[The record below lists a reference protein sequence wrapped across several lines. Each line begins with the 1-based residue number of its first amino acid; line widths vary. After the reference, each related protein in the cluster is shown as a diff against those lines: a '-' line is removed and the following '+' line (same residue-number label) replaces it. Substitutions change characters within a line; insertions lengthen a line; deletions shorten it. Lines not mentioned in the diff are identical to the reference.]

1 MTNDLA
7 QDRLWRL
14 LIDGRLVRSADGR
27 TLPVTN
33 PATGQLVGTVPCG
46 GRADVDS
53 AVEAARKA
61 FPGWRHHGPS
71 RRASVVGDIADV
83 IETHSEE
90 FAALDTLDTGVPLT
104 AMRRD
109 VELTVEQMRY
119 FAGLALHIRGETIPT
134 DGPDSIDFTVREP
147 FGVVARI
154 SPFNHPLLLA
164 AAKVAAPLIAGNTV
178 ILKPSEH
185 TPLSALRL
193 GELVAGVV
201 PPGVLN
207 IVTGFGHE
215 AGDRIARHPGVP
227 RISFTGGAVAGR
239 AIQAAGASAAVKN
252 VSLELGGKNPLIVCS
267 DADVDEAA
275 DGALRGM
282 NFAWQGQSCGSTSR
296 VYAHASLI
304 DEFVIRLGHRMKS
317 LIVGDPFDACTQVG
331 ALSSRAQFDKVSSYL
346 ERAHDDPRA
355 RIVAGGRDR
364 SDVPEEG
371 FFVTPTLVVLDDDSS
386 ALAREE
392 IFGPIVVVIPFDD
405 IDPVI
410 RACNDSEYGLT
421 AGVYSRSLTTALS
434 VARGIES
441 GYVWVNWTSTHVP
454 GTPFGGVKNSGNSRE
469 DELQEL
475 LSYTQLKNVFI
486 NFSPH
491 VTEPPLLAADETQD

>member
-1 MTNDLA
+1 MTWRKTAHGASLWAAGSSRARTAGLSRTPTRQPGSLSAPSHVEAERTSIRPSRQLGRHSLA
-7 QDRLWRL
+7 GGTR
-14 LIDGRLVRSADGR
+14 GRPIGPASCAISR
-27 TLPVTN
+27 TL
-33 PATGQLVGTVPCG
+33 L
-46 GRADVDS
+46 
-53 AVEAARKA
+53 
-61 FPGWRHHGPS
+61 
-71 RRASVVGDIADV
+71 RR
-83 IETHSEE
+83 TSEE
-90 FAALDTLDTGVPLT
+90 FAVLDTLDTGVPLT

-109 VELTVEQMRY
+109 VELAVQQMRY
-119 FAGLALHIRGETIPT
+119 FAGLALHVRGETIPT
-134 DGPDSIDFTVREP
+134 DDRDSIDFTVREP

-164 AAKVAAPLIAGNTV
+164 AAKVAAPLVVGNTV
-178 ILKPSEH
+178 VLKPSEH

-193 GELVAGVV
+193 GELVASIV
-201 PPGVLN
+201 PAGVLN
-207 IVTGFGHE
+207 IITGFGHE
-215 AGDRIARHPGVP
+215 AGDRIVRHPGVP
-227 RISFTGGAVAGR
+227 RISFTGGANTGR
-239 AIQAAGASAAVKN
+239 AIQAAAASAAVKN

-267 DADVDEAA
+267 DSDLDAAA

-296 VYAHASLI
+296 VYAHASLL
-304 DEFVIRLGHRMKS
+304 DDFVGRLGHRMKS
-317 LIVGDPFDACTQVG
+317 LVVGDPFDASTQVG
-331 ALSSRAQFDKVSSYL
+331 ALSSHQQFDKVSSYL

-355 RIVAGGRDR
+355 RIVVGGPER
-364 SDVPEEG
+364 SDLPEEG
-371 FFVTPTLVVLDDDSS
+371 FFVTPTLVVLEDDSS

-392 IFGPIVVVIPFDD
+392 IFGPIVAVIPFDD

-421 AGVYSRSLTTALS
+421 AGVYSKSLTTALS
-434 VARGIES
+434 VVRGLES

-486 NFSPH
+486 NFSPS
-491 VTEPPLLAADETQD
+491 VIKPPSAADEELG